1 MDDLFEA
8 ILGGPQPSQG
18 GGDPLG
24 GLLEAILGGA
34 LGQGGAMQGMGGGG
48 GGLQGIPGGQM
59 PQGGGLL
66 DILGMILG
74 GGGASQL
81 GGDPNLMPFTEALSE
96 KLGVSPQ
103 MASLLI
109 GAAFSLLTAMMR
121 SESQGGRGLPAE
133 ADLDSLLD
141 EEYLASTGVA
151 SQVAL
156 QTGLDE
162 ETAAHHLRE
171 AMVLLSGQPPAA
183 TAAAP
188 VPQPAKPTELEQ
200 LLDTWEID

>member
-1 MDDLFEA
+1 
-8 ILGGPQPSQG
+8 
-18 GGDPLG
+18 
-24 GLLEAILGGA
+24 
-34 LGQGGAMQGMGGGG
+34 MQGMGSGG

-59 PQGGGLL
+59 HQGGGLL
-66 DILGMILG
+66 DILDMILG

-121 SESQGGRGLPAE
+121 SESQGGCGLPGE
-133 ADLDSLLD
+133 ADLDSLQD
-141 EEYLASTGVA
+141 EEYLASTGMA

-162 ETAAHHLRE
+162 KTAAHHLRE
-171 AMVLLSGQPPAA
+171 AMVLLSGQPPAE

-200 LLDTWEID
+200 LPDTWEID